1 MNELLQHK
9 YDILA
14 SLYWVPCSLR
24 ELEKREFC
32 SKLPRWYIASV
43 LANLER
49 KGLIKEQKNGIY
61 KVYKARARKILN
73 QYGYEIDDY

>member
-9 YDILA
+9 YDVLA
-14 SLYWVPCSLR
+14 SLYWKPCSLE
-24 ELEKREFC
+24 ELVKRDFC
-32 SKLPRWYIASV
+32 SHWPIWYVTSV

-49 KGLIKEQKNGIY
+49 KELIKEQKNGIY
-61 KVYKARARKILN
+61 RVFKTKARKILN